1 MLIRRHKKTPK
12 NRGCEGF
19 EDEQQMNKPR
29 FGLRSGNRRESVLSV
44 TEIRGQKGVE
54 QMFDYNTPHAK
65 GLREFFAS
73 CHRDN
78 ALVQFAG
85 EEFSTTDTL
94 HDGTNIIR
102 AILVIADTMTE
113 DEFETMFEDIAN
125 SVDAGILDSAF
136 PVIAEEYDIALN
148 GYEFA
153 EFEDGSVAVIP
164 ATVATA
170 TDTETVTVTHA
181 DGTVTVRRQNADDI
195 HAVIRNGHRVLM
207 AQFENGIISDYADDI
222 SEELVTENDK
232 YPTTK

>member
-1 MLIRRHKKTPK
+1 M
-12 NRGCEGF
+12 F
-19 EDEQQMNKPR
+19 E
-29 FGLRSGNRRESVLSV
+29 
-44 TEIRGQKGVE
+44 
-54 QMFDYNTPHAK
+54 YNTKHAQ

-102 AILVIADTMTE
+102 AILVIADSME
-113 DEFETMFEDIAN
+113 SDEFETMFEDIAN

-136 PVIAEEYDIALN
+136 PVIAEEFSIAMN

-164 ATVATA
+164 ATAPA
-170 TDTETVTVTHA
+170 VTVTELVTTRHA
-181 DGTVTVRRQNADDI
+181 DGTITRAVQTVADA
-195 HAVIRNGHRVLM
+195 HAVIADGHARLVEL
-207 AQFENGIISDYADDI
+207 AERDEIETDFTDLHEFENITE
-222 SEELVTENDK
+222 SE
-232 YPTTK
+232 